1 MMPEEAEAGGA
12 AHQSALAQGRSG
24 RGGAGE
30 ATAPAP
36 DFVALSSDSDALE
49 EEEAEAAAE
58 AEAEAATRSAA
69 DRGTV
74 ACDEED
80 ASSEDGSEDGSDE
93 GSDENEQADG
103 VVRALAQS
111 ATAAERVT
119 LCPGLERPRRLRSR
133 STTSAPTCGCA
144 HTRTSPSALPSVP
157 LLLSPLSALTTQ
169 AATEVFVGGL
179 SFDATEEDLQATFS
193 VAGDIAEAR
202 ANSCGTVVLLWHSPS
217 RADSSDA
224 RPRDRYGQGL
234 RIRAL
239 PAGVCCHGAAHRL
252 YRATLARLA
261 LLTALRRRRWNI

>member
-30 ATAPAP
+30 VTAPAP

-49 EEEAEAAAE
+49 EEESEAE

-103 VVRALAQS
+103 VVRAPAQS

-144 HTRTSPSALPSVP
+144 HTRTSPSALPSVAR
-157 LLLSPLSALTTQ
+157 LCSPLTSLRSYHA
-169 AATEVFVGGL
+169 GGHGG
-179 SFDATEEDLQATFS
+179 
-193 VAGDIAEAR
+193 VRGR
-202 ANSCGTVVLLWHSPS
+202 PVL
-217 RADSSDA
+217 
-224 RPRDRYGQGL
+224 
-234 RIRAL
+234 
-239 PAGVCCHGAAHRL
+239 
-252 YRATLARLA
+252 
-261 LLTALRRRRWNI
+261 